1 MELGKRRTK
10 TPNPLALQLKLVMVW
25 AAPGFNGLI
34 LLSELI
40 WFSVKWA
47 EVSIG
52 LVWFGFSFTMG
63 LVWYGLRF
71 CFPVYLLP
79 PRDRSGQLVQLDRPA
94 ARTAK
99 HEH

>member
-1 MELGKRRTK
+1 
-10 TPNPLALQLKLVMVW
+10 MVW

-52 LVWFGFSFTMG
+52 LVWFG
-63 LVWYGLRF
+63 LVFLSQWGWF
-71 CFPVYLLP
+71 GT
-79 PRDRSGQLVQLDRPA
+79 D
-94 ARTAK
+94 
-99 HEH
+99 

>member
-1 MELGKRRTK
+1 
-10 TPNPLALQLKLVMVW
+10 MVW

-52 LVWFGFSFTMG
+52 LVWFFFHNGVG
-63 LVWYGLRF
+63 LVRIEILFSSLFVASEGSFW
-71 CFPVYLLP
+71 PI
-79 PRDRSGQLVQLDRPA
+79 SA
-94 ARTAK
+94 AG
-99 HEH
+99 